1 MAVPQ
6 KKKLNYLYYLV
17 YLLPIIAIIAGYGA
31 IMLVANEQ
39 YPFTIVLGTSMEPT
53 ILPGSVAMIEK
64 VPFNQLKVGDVIVFV
79 PQEALLAACES
90 APTNSLVKETSI
102 PCYVIH
108 RIAKISY
115 GPTGTETIETKGDNN
130 GISLNFI
137 DTGINSSMYIG
148 KVVLQFPIA
157 GYITVSPYNEIIA
170 AVILVSLGGELL
182 YERHQNQQK
191 KLIPIQ
197 PDGATDSSPSKSV
210 DKNESPST

>member
-1 MAVPQ
+1 
-6 KKKLNYLYYLV
+6 
-17 YLLPIIAIIAGYGA
+17 
-31 IMLVANEQ
+31 MLVANEQ

-64 VPFNQLKVGDVIVFV
+64 VPFNQLKVGDIIVFV
-79 PQEALLAACES
+79 PQEALLTSCDS
-90 APTNSLVKETSI
+90 TPTNSLVRETPV

-108 RIAKISY
+108 RIAKITY
-115 GPTGTETIETKGDNN
+115 GPTGSETLETKGDNN

-170 AVILVSLGGELL
+170 AMILVSLGGELL
-182 YERHQNQQK
+182 YERRQNQQK

-197 PDGATDSSPSKSV
+197 PEQQGEASDSPLSKSE
-210 DKNESPST
+210 DKSESPNT